1 LIFIGAEY
9 IQYVYQIILIIFLC
23 LDSTFVIMMAPYI
36 VVRGA
41 DAYWMGFGRDL
52 GGRESAVTKPTYSNK
67 GNI

>member
-1 LIFIGAEY
+1 
-9 IQYVYQIILIIFLC
+9 
-23 LDSTFVIMMAPYI
+23 VIMMAPYI